1 MWVKHNGMSKVIM
14 ISDQDGKLTL
24 GVLDSSYEKWLELS

>member
-14 ISDQDGKLTL
+14 ISDQDGKFTL
-24 GVLDSSYEKWLELS
+24 GFWTLLMKNG